1 MIIIIIILPE
11 SPRWLAAHNRS
22 DESLAVLRR
31 LKCDVL
37 EDDLIV
43 QLHEEI
49 ITAVK
54 EQAAITAGSWKS
66 ILRSDKIH
74 SRRRLLIACGI
85 QAFQQLG
92 GITAIICLSYELCH
106 LALFVSD

>member
-1 MIIIIIILPE
+1 MILIIMILPE
-11 SPRWLAAHNRS
+11 SPRWLAAHDRS

-31 LKCDVL
+31 LKRDVL

-49 ITAVK
+49 IAAVK
-54 EQAAITAGSWKS
+54 EQVAMTSGSWRS
-66 ILRSDKIH
+66 ILRADKIH

-92 GITAIICLSYELCH
+92 GITAIICPCFALCR
-106 LALFVSD
+106 LVLFADD